1 MRKWLRQQLKGA
13 LDRSGPIYILD
24 PDQVVWPDEIS
35 DELGECEIE
44 TVEDWFAL
52 RKLYEH
58 EIRHRAAETPRPV
71 VLVRSSDLIEPRDL
85 PYDIEKSGSAV
96 SVFTPVVPEFRS
108 LVAQL
113 PGDQQDAAVIALRDK
128 PARPVAALVRRVWG
142 VEIDNVS
149 ESVEMKAL
157 VRLRTDDGVP
167 PELWGLVAPVMR
179 GELSRALAQEP
190 PGLASVQEAW
200 DQWVSEGDNSSWN
213 SLFKEVGVGIA
224 PLFHAGLLKGALRGA
239 ANFPAWARFGVLQE
253 SSIDTVHALLGTR
266 PEPWPP
272 VDQAGWV
279 RTAEWWGEIRAALAE
294 GASSDRDLADE
305 AWNVW
310 ASMDA
315 QFREWLRENL
325 GGQMLSAARWP
336 ATVDKIAP
344 FLARRMQEEADR
356 ILLVVMDG
364 MGFSQWSIL
373 RRAAGIR
380 VEDVGGVLA
389 MVPTLTPISRQ
400 AIFAGLRPSSF
411 ADSLMNTM
419 KDGRR
424 WEEFWARQAE
434 AVIGARYKK
443 VMGHFPQE
451 LPEFG
456 SEKVVGMVIE
466 AIDKTLHGAE
476 LMGDAQVA
484 AAVKLWGERGYLRAL
499 VERAKGVGFEVWIT
513 SDHGNLEILPL
524 GRVLEGERVEAA
536 GVRVR
541 LNRTEL
547 LREGSLAEGEIWD
560 PPGLP
565 EERTYPL
572 FAKGRGGWFS
582 STGGSPRVTHGG
594 ISLDEVIVPLARI
607 ST

>member
-1 MRKWLRQQLKGA
+1 MRKWLREQLKGA

-24 PDQVVWPDEIS
+24 PDEVVWPDEIS
-35 DELGECEIE
+35 DELDECEIE

-52 RKLYEH
+52 RKFYEH
-58 EIRHRAAETPRPV
+58 EIRHRAPETPRLV
-71 VLVRSSDLIEPRDL
+71 VLVRSSEIAEPRDL
-85 PYDIEKSGSAV
+85 PHDIEKSGSAV
-96 SVFTPVVPEFRS
+96 SVFIPVVPEFRS

-128 PARPVAALVRRVWG
+128 PVRPVAGLVRRVWG

-149 ESVEMKAL
+149 ESVEVKAL

-179 GELSRALAQEP
+179 GELSRALAEEP
-190 PGLASVQEAW
+190 PDLASVQGAW
-200 DQWVSEGDNSSWN
+200 DQWVDEADASRWN

-224 PLFHAGLLKGALRGA
+224 PLFHAGLLKGALRGSGSV
-239 ANFPAWARFGVLQE
+239 PAWARFGVAQE
-253 SSIDTVHALLGTR
+253 SSIDTVHALLGAR
-266 PEPWPP
+266 PEPWSP

-279 RTAEWWGEIRAALAE
+279 RAAEWWGEIRAALAE
-294 GASSDRDLADE
+294 GASSDRELAEE
-305 AWNVW
+305 AWGVW
-310 ASMDA
+310 ASMDV

-344 FLARRMQEEADR
+344 FLARRMQEGTGR

-364 MGFSQWSIL
+364 MGFSQWSLL
-373 RRAAGIR
+373 RRTAGIT
-380 VEDVGGVLA
+380 VEEVGGVLA

-434 AVIGARYKK
+434 AVIGARYNK

-499 VERAKGVGFEVWIT
+499 IERAQGAGFEVWIT

-547 LREGSLAEGEIWD
+547 LRGGSLAEGEIWD

-565 EERTYPL
+565 EGRTFPL
-572 FAKGRGGWFS
+572 FARGRGGWFS

-594 ISLDEVIVPLARI
+594 ISLDEVVVPLARV